1 VWSDVGIA
9 SSYLGEST
17 VVPEVAL
24 VGEAVPH
31 VAELAL
37 LDVLLDGV
45 EGLLLGDLSMQS
57 ACCSSRSTLETT
69 HLHLGI
75 GPAGH
80 LNDHVE
86 DRLLLV
92 GVEGDVVPW
101 RDELAV
107 LLDEDA
113 VLERVGGGNL
123 AGGVRHGGRL
133 VCGSCV
139 DSCGRWSGVQ
149 MPCK

>member
-1 VWSDVGIA
+1 M
-9 SSYLGEST
+9 L
-17 VVPEVAL
+17 
-24 VGEAVPH
+24 H
-31 VAELAL
+31 
-37 LDVLLDGV
+37 
-45 EGLLLGDLSMQS
+45 
-57 ACCSSRSTLETT
+57 SRDDRGGQLQAAY
-69 HLHLGI
+69 LHLGI

-113 VLERVGGGNL
+113 VLERVGCGNL
-123 AGGVRHGGRL
+123 AGGVRHGGRRL
-133 VCGSCV
+133 RGSCV
-139 DSCGRWSGVQ
+139 ESCGRGRGV
-149 MPCK
+149 